1 VITFDTSLLLGLYG
15 PTPAAAGGAAA
26 RRKTDPTPPWD
37 PKAAAPQASDLV
49 KAALA
54 GRRFID
60 PTGAKLDV
68 PGASQDYRQL
78 FALYQ
83 GLNALHGLAERMD
96 AKGVDA
102 LERAQIQR
110 RFASGL
116 DEVGDFVEALKLEKL
131 RLVRGEAAEKL
142 KSQSGVRRDKAEY
155 VGAVLHQ
162 GSADAPVA
170 AFQGDVRFSITVA
183 KLGGPVQVNVDL
195 ADMGSTPRT
204 MSKVIEHLNGKL
216 QAAGVQTRFQ
226 RERIPGAPQTITAGG
241 KTVTLPAT
249 ADRYA
254 LKVKGATG
262 EAVAFSA
269 PEAAD
274 AVYLAQRAGK
284 AEGGVQQLLKF
295 QTDLNGGA
303 APPAAASRVGE
314 THWVDGRAFQAT
326 LGPEMET
333 VRATAAGPDGAVWML
348 ADLKGTAAG
357 QPIKGERDV
366 ALLKYDSAGKLM
378 FARTLG
384 AAEAASG
391 YALSVAADGKVAVA
405 GSVTGALDKGDDG
418 LEAKKADSF
427 VTVFDA
433 EGEELWTQR
442 RGAREADE
450 ARAVAFGPGGE
461 VYVTGR
467 ALSAMP
473 GGGSASGGWDGY
485 VQVFSPTAATATTP
499 ASAALKT
506 VVQFGGAGSDRG
518 AAVAADATGFV
529 VAGVENGHAVLRR
542 YALNASGPPTLVAS
556 RNLGELQGGEVT
568 GVVIDGSRVIVTGTA
583 RNAGLS
589 AGTVTRAH
597 GGGADAFVASLDAG
611 LTAGAADR
619 LTWYGGAGDDAS
631 AAMTVS
637 GGKVWLTGK
646 TSADLPGQP
655 KIGAQDGFLARLD
668 PTTGAIEWSRR
679 FTAKDGEAAPAAI
692 AVQAGGASVLDRLG
706 LPKGALDYADSKRV
720 VAATAIRAGDRFFVK
735 GSEGGAARSVS
746 VEAADT
752 LATLARKIERASGFR
767 AKVEVVKDGDFDRLQ
782 IKARDARGSIEVLS
796 GEVGRDGLAAL
807 GLSEGLVRPKVAE
820 DETDE
825 RPPVYGLKLSRE
837 LRLDSKEAIK
847 AAVTALSGALSVVRT
862 AYRDLANA
870 GKPPTPNLN
879 GPVPEHLQAQLANYR
894 AALERL
900 GG

>member
-1 VITFDTSLLLGLYG
+1 MITFDTSLLLGLYG
-15 PTPAAAGGAAA
+15 PTTASAGGAAA

-37 PKAAAPQASDLV
+37 PKAAAPQAGELV
-49 KAALA
+49 KATLA
-54 GRRFID
+54 GRRFVD
-60 PTGAKLDV
+60 PNGAKLDV
-68 PGASQDYRQL
+68 PGASQDYRRL

-83 GLNALHGLAERMD
+83 GLNALHGLAGRMD
-96 AKGVDA
+96 QKGVDA

-110 RFASGL
+110 RFAAGL
-116 DEVGDFVEALKLEKL
+116 DEVGDFVEGLELEKL

-142 KSQSGVRRDKAEY
+142 KSQAGVRRDKAEY
-155 VGAVLHQ
+155 VAAVVHQ
-162 GSADAPVA
+162 GAADAPVA
-170 AFQGDVRFSITVA
+170 AFQGDVRFSITVQ
-183 KLGGPVQVNVDL
+183 KTGGPVQVNVDL
-195 ADMGSTPRT
+195 ADMGAAPRT
-204 MSKVIEHLNGKL
+204 MSKVIEHLNAEL
-216 QAAGVQTRFQ
+216 QAAGVLTRVQ
-226 RERIPGAPQTITAGG
+226 RERIPGAPQTVTAGG

-254 LKVKGATG
+254 LKVKGTIG
-262 EAVAFSA
+262 ETVSFSA
-269 PEAAD
+269 PASAD

-295 QTDLNGGA
+295 QTDLNGGT
-303 APPAAASRVGE
+303 APPAASARLGE
-314 THWVDGRAFQAT
+314 SHWVDGRAFQTT
-326 LGPEMET
+326 LGPEVGT

-348 ADLKGTAAG
+348 ADLKGAAAG

-384 AAEAASG
+384 AGETASG
-391 YALSVAADGKVAVA
+391 FALSVAADGKVAVA

-418 LEAKKADSF
+418 LEADKADSF

-450 ARAVAFGPGGE
+450 ARAVAFGPDGK

-485 VQVFSPTAATATTP
+485 VQVFTPTAATATTP

-529 VAGVENGHAVLRR
+529 VAGVENGRAVLRR
-542 YALNASGPPTLVAS
+542 YSLNASGPPTLVAS
-556 RNLGELQGGEVT
+556 RDLGDLQGGEVT
-568 GVVIDGSRVIVTGTA
+568 GVAIDGGRVIVTGTA
-583 RNAGLS
+583 RNPSLS
-589 AGTVTRAH
+589 AGAVTRAH
-597 GGGADAFVASLDAG
+597 GGGSDVFVASLDAG
-611 LTAGAADR
+611 LTVNASDR
-619 LTWYGGAGDDAS
+619 LTWYGGAGDDVS
-631 AAMTVS
+631 TAMTVS

-646 TSADLPGQP
+646 AGTDLPGQTQV
-655 KIGAQDGFLARLD
+655 GAKDGFLARLD

-679 FTAKDGEAAPAAI
+679 FTAKDGEAAPAAV

-706 LPKGALDYADSKRV
+706 LPKGTLDYADSKRV
-720 VAATAIRAGDRFFVK
+720 VAATAIRAGDRFFVR
-735 GSEGGAARSVS
+735 GSEGGAARSVT

-782 IKARDARGSIEVLS
+782 IKARDVRGSIEVLA

-807 GLSEGLVRPKVAE
+807 GLPEGTVRPKAAE
-820 DETDE
+820 DEPDD
-825 RPPVYGLKLSRE
+825 RPPVYGLKLSRT

-847 AAVTALSGALSVVRT
+847 TAVDQLAAALSTVRT
-862 AYRDLANA
+862 AYRDLVNA
-870 GKPPTPNLN
+870 GKPPVPALN